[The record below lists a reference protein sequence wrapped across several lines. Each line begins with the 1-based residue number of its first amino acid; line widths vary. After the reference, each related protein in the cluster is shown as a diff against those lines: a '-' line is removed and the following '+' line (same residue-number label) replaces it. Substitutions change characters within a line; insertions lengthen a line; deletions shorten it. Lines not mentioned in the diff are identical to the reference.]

1 MQRIFTGT
9 QVRGAE
15 TPWLEAGYG
24 QVLMRRAARG
34 LAQQTLALLQQRG
47 GVYGRCV
54 VGLVGKG
61 NNGGD
66 TLWALSFLAARGV
79 AIRAVPC
86 NTTPDELHPEG
97 FAAFQR
103 AGGRVVTA
111 IDPATDVVI
120 DGVFGTG
127 FSGSFDLPEYLT
139 DQDLSIPASA
149 AILAC
154 DIPSGVLA
162 DTGDIPGRA
171 LTADITVTFG
181 AAKIGVLASD
191 GGQHSGDVHVVDIGI
206 DNELQAVHN
215 PWWLAEAEDIR
226 RFYGAPSWNAH
237 KYSRGVLSVV
247 AGSPEYPGAAVLVV
261 NAAEATGVGYISLVA
276 EPPRGKSVSDK
287 VLAAN
292 PQAVVENA
300 VTEKATA
307 LVVGPGLGDSIR
319 GQDVAATAVQT
330 AFEQQL
336 PVLVDASGMNMLDDW
351 VLSQQLPAMVLTPHV
366 GEMQRLTTRLAPDL
380 QDTSA
385 MEQAATF
392 AQRFGVW
399 VVLKSADTYVFSPTG
414 LRSIHPAK
422 TSELATAGT
431 GDTLSGILG
440 AGMAALNVDDEHFN
454 QRLFETLSA
463 GVRLHSLAGELAAAD
478 GGVVVSTLESYIRQ
492 AKQSLGV

>member
-24 QVLMRRAARG
+24 QILMRKAARG

-47 GVYGRCV
+47 GVYGRYV

-66 TLWALSFLAARGV
+66 TLWALSFLASRGV
-79 AIRAVPC
+79 AVRAIAC
-86 NTTPDELHPEG
+86 HASTDELHAAG
-97 FAAFQR
+97 RAAFRR
-103 AGGRVVTA
+103 AGGRMATS
-111 IDPATDVVI
+111 IDPSTDVVI

-127 FSGSFDLPEYLT
+127 FSGSFDMPGYLA
-139 DQDLSIPASA
+139 DHNLIIPDDAGV
-149 AILAC
+149 IAC

-162 DTGDIPGRA
+162 DTGDVPGRV
-171 LTADITVTFG
+171 LTADATVTFG
-181 AAKIGVLASD
+181 AHKFGVMASE
-191 GGQHSGDVHVVDIGI
+191 GGQHSGEVHVVDIGI
-206 DNELQAVHN
+206 HAELDAVHN
-215 PWWLAEAEDIR
+215 PWWLATEEDIR
-226 RFYGAPSWNAH
+226 SAYGTPGWDVH

-292 PQAVVENA
+292 PQAVVESG
-300 VTEKATA
+300 VTAKATA
-307 LVVGPGLGDSIR
+307 VVIGPGLGDSVR
-319 GQDVAATAVQT
+319 GQDVAASAVQT

-336 PVLVDASGMNMLDDW
+336 PVLVDASGMDMLDDW

-366 GEMQRLTTRLAPDL
+366 GEMHRLTARLAPDL
-380 QDTSA
+380 QEASTV
-385 MEQAATF
+385 EQAATF

-399 VVLKSADTYVFSPTG
+399 VVLKSADTYVFSPTK
-414 LRSIHPAK
+414 LRSIHPAR
-422 TSELATAGT
+422 TSQLATAGT

-440 AGMAALNVDDEHFN
+440 AGMATLDVDDEHFD

-463 GVRLHSLAGELAAAD
+463 GVRLHSLAGELDAAE

-492 AKQSLGV
+492 AKHYVGV